1 VKIHVFLGFL
11 CALAAGCD
19 NGELERAKAEAEKAK
34 IEAELA
40 KAKAEAET
48 ARAEAASERKVREL
62 SEELAKKER
71 ESLAAGQASTQ
82 GLQKADPGNEA
93 GSEGVEV
100 SPKVTVSVAERKADG
115 TPWDA
120 MGGAPDLMVFVS
132 GNQKSVQ
139 SGVATDRFNATL
151 QLPPIKLKK
160 GHVVQVVL
168 VDKDMAQSDPIGS
181 ATVAFQGPGSSAKLP
196 GLNGTIQF

>member
-1 VKIHVFLGFL
+1 MKIRIFLGFL

-19 NGELERAKAEAEKAK
+19 NSELEQAKAEAEKAK

-40 KAKAEAET
+40 KAKAEVET
-48 ARAEAASERKVREL
+48 ARAEAASERSARQL
-62 SEELAKKER
+62 SEELARKER
-71 ESLAAGQASTQ
+71 ESLAAGQPSAQ
-82 GLQKADPGNEA
+82 ALQKAAPGKEA
-93 GSEGVEV
+93 SSEGIEV

-115 TPWDA
+115 KPWDA

-132 GNQKSVQ
+132 CNQKSVQ

-151 QLPPIKLKK
+151 LLPPIELKK
-160 GHVVQVVL
+160 GDIVQVVL

-181 ATVAFQGPGSSAKLP
+181 ATITFQGPGTSAKLP